1 MSFEVVQ
8 ICNPRIHEAEEKRIK
23 SFVLI
28 PLGSSD
34 PCSER
39 LQFAVDISQW
49 RDARL
54 VKGIR
59 TRHRVP
65 GSKQVI

>member
-1 MSFEVVQ
+1 MVQ
-8 ICNPRIHEAEEKRIK
+8 ICNPRIHEAEEKGIK

-39 LQFAVDISQW
+39 HQFVVDISQW
-49 RDARL
+49 RDA
-54 VKGIR
+54 
-59 TRHRVP
+59 
-65 GSKQVI
+65 